1 MGCSVP
7 PHSFL
12 FFQIGV
18 TMSIKISAFT
28 AAIPA
33 PLTKRDITM
42 VWPNLPQSMFLVQSL
57 TFPTEQYAKVEVPV
71 RGVSVQLPTQVFQSG
86 DWSFEVPDSRFTAVR
101 YEIERA
107 YYEQRL
113 HNIHLIMG
121 DVSNVLNIGSGAS
134 FFSNLLNVASAA
146 ASTLL
151 TACTLCDAFITDIDP
166 VQFSVAGS
174 AGDPVLW
181 SVKVHYTYITKL
193 TNVG

>member
-71 RGVSVQLPTQVFQSG
+71 RGVSVQLPTQVFQPG
-86 DWSFEVPDSRFTAVR
+86 GLVFR
-101 YEIERA
+101 
-107 YYEQRL
+107 
-113 HNIHLIMG
+113 
-121 DVSNVLNIGSGAS
+121 GSG
-134 FFSNLLNVASAA
+134 
-146 ASTLL
+146 
-151 TACTLCDAFITDIDP
+151 
-166 VQFSVAGS
+166 
-174 AGDPVLW
+174 
-181 SVKVHYTYITKL
+181 
-193 TNVG
+193 